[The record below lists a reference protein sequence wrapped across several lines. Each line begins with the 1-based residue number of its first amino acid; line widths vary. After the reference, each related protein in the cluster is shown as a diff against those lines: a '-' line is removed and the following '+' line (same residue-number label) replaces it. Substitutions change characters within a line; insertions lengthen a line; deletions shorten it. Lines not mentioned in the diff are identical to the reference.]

1 MNLEH
6 RVFSEL
12 VNEGFP
18 LPQFVIVSEH
28 SLKQAGK
35 EMCEKRKKHRIM
47 IVIVG
52 GKDQHKIEAKKITST
67 C

>member
-1 MNLEH
+1 MYLEH

-18 LPQFVIVSEH
+18 LPQFVIVSED

-35 EMCEKRKKHRIM
+35 DEMAMRNSVDIGEIF
-47 IVIVG
+47 
-52 GKDQHKIEAKKITST
+52 
-67 C
+67 